1 MSATRSIEIDTARIV
16 CRLTALPD
24 PGSYAFTMGEGD
36 WPLRGFVVRRG
47 SEVFAYVNR
56 CPHALHQLNW
66 RPHQFLSPDGNVIL
80 CSSHGAIFDIASG
93 ACIAGPCA
101 GRGLQPL
108 PLRIE
113 GDLVLVADEVP
124 LEEPANP

>member
-1 MSATRSIEIDTARIV
+1 MIDTARVV

-24 PGSYAFTMGEGD
+24 PGSFAFTLGGGD

-47 SEVFAYVNR
+47 SEVSAYVNR
-56 CPHALHQLNW
+56 CPHAGHALNW

-101 GRGLQPL
+101 GRGLQRL
-108 PLRIE
+108 ALRIE
-113 GDLVLVADEVP
+113 GDIVLVADEVP
-124 LEEPANP
+124 LQEPATA